1 MLTLIGLGIWNW
13 NDLSVRALG
22 ELKKCDVVFAEEYTS
37 RMADDTIAKLAKKI
51 NKKIIVLGREEVES
65 GKQILAEAAKKKV
78 ALLTPGD
85 PMIAT
90 THVSLVLEAKKRKI
104 QTQIIHASSIFTSAI
119 GEAGLQIYK
128 FGKTVTLPK
137 WRENYKPTSTYDV
150 VLENKARGLHTLLLL
165 DIDEGKPMELNE
177 ALAIMEKM
185 EEEKKLGVFADDAQ
199 VVVLSRIG
207 SGEQK
212 VAYAQLIKLK
222 TKKFGR
228 PPYALIIPGS
238 MHFLE
243 KEFVEGLRF

>member
-1 MLTLIGLGIWNW
+1 MLLLVGIGLWDW
-13 NDLSVRALG
+13 KDASVRALE
-22 ELKKCDVVFAEEYTS
+22 ELKKCDVIFAEEYTS
-37 RMADDTIAKLAKKI
+37 RMEEGTLAKLGKKI
-51 NKKIIVLGREEVES
+51 NKKIIVLGREDVES
-65 GKQILAEAAKKKV
+65 GKKILAEAAKKKV

-90 THVSLVLEAKKRKI
+90 THIALVLEARKKKI
-104 QTQIIHASSIFTSAI
+104 QTKIIHASSIFTAAI

-137 WRENYKPTSTYDV
+137 WREKYRPTSTYDMV
-150 VLENKARGLHTLLLL
+150 AENRARGLHTLLLL
-165 DIDEGKPMELNE
+165 DLDEGMPMELVE
-177 ALAIMEKM
+177 ALAIMERM
-185 EEEKKLGVFADDAQ
+185 EEEKKLGVFADDAH
-199 VVVLSRIG
+199 VVVLSRVG

-228 PPYALIIPGS
+228 PPYVLIIPGS

-243 KEFVEGLRF
+243 KEFVEGLRA